1 MKSSENSIFF
11 SMTYA
16 ELIKLLEPYAG
27 KEVFFNG
34 YENTTT
40 TEVHFYA
47 GANEPILELSRR
59 WGKDEVTIK

>member
-1 MKSSENSIFF
+1 
-11 SMTYA
+11 MTYA
-16 ELIKLLEPYAG
+16 ELIKLLEPYAD
-27 KEVFFNG
+27 KEVFFDG